1 VIGFART
8 SVVCGK
14 AEKSSAII
22 SIVNAKM
29 FLRAKGTARFISV
42 VSFTPTVFTAFH
54 RLSGFKLQCY
64 SHPATRDVAFNV

>member
-14 AEKSSAII
+14 AQKFSAVI

-29 FLRAKGTARFISV
+29 FLRAKGTAGFISV
-42 VSFTPTVFTAFH
+42 VSFTPAVFTAFH
-54 RLSGFKLQCY
+54 RLSGFKSQRY
-64 SHPATRDVAFNV
+64 STQQIVIKL